1 MSSGLSFSEIMKKR
15 YSVRYFLPKPIPKE
29 TLQAIMETSI
39 LTPSWGNSQPWN
51 IYVASWNTL
60 ENIRKVWISK
70 NQEGIKSN
78 SDVEAGHRTDFS
90 ERC

>member
-1 MSSGLSFSEIMKKR
+1 MSSALSFSEIMKQR

-51 IYVASWNTL
+51 IYVAS
-60 ENIRKVWISK
+60 
-70 NQEGIKSN
+70 
-78 SDVEAGHRTDFS
+78 
-90 ERC
+90 